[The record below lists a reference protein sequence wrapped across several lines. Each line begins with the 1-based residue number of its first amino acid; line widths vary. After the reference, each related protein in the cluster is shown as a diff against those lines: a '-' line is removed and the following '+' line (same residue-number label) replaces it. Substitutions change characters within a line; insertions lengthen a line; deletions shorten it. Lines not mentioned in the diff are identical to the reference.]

1 MSHEETKQ
9 IEGEKKEEGVEARL
23 PLTTHLEELR
33 KRLIRIMIVVV
44 IVFCL
49 VYSKSQ
55 IFMDF
60 ITAPVLPVM
69 PEDSSM
75 AILKLTEG
83 FFTELKL
90 SLMVAVFL
98 SMPIIFY
105 QLWKFIAPGL
115 YAQEKKYVFAFVVM
129 STVLFFSGGA
139 FAYYVVFPFG
149 FKFFLGYAEGYVTAN
164 LSIQWYLSFVTRL
177 VMAFGLVF
185 EMPVFTLFLS
195 KMGILTAEMMRKH
208 RRYSYFGVFV
218 FSAIITP
225 PDVFTQVMMSGPMIL
240 LYEISVHVA
249 RIFGRKREIKEED
262 VYA

>member
-1 MSHEETKQ
+1 MSSEETKK
-9 IEGEKKEEGVEARL
+9 IDGESEVESKL

-33 KRLIRIMIVVV
+33 KRIIYILIAVVL
-44 IVFCL
+44 VFCG
-49 VYSKSQ
+49 VYSQSKF
-55 IFMDF
+55 FMDF

-69 PEDSSM
+69 PEASSM

-90 SLMVAVFL
+90 SLMVAIFI

-115 YAQEKKYVFAFVVM
+115 YAQEKKYVVSFVVM
-129 STVLFFSGGA
+129 STLLFFSGGA

-149 FKFFLGYAEGYVTAN
+149 FKFFLGYAEGYVTAS
-164 LSIQWYLSFVTRL
+164 LSIQWYLNFVVRL
-177 VMAFGLVF
+177 IMAFGLVF
-185 EMPVFTLFLS
+185 EMPVFVLFLS
-195 KMGILTAEMMRKH
+195 KMGILTAHMMRKY

-225 PDVFTQVMMSGPMIL
+225 PDVFTQIMMSGPMIL

-249 RIFGRKREIKEED
+249 KIFGRKREITEED